1 MQAERAEKEQMKQ
14 VVLGIHERQE
24 EEDYQGT
31 QILSTSSS
39 LSSFIILLYFIIRS
53 FDRKMSTLQHIH
65 ANYSCT

>member
-31 QILSTSSS
+31 LILSTSSS
-39 LSSFIILLYFIIRS
+39 LSSFTNDFIISS